1 MRYNLVYIIFL
12 CICFASYS
20 KTLAQCPNFTF
31 TFDQEHCVNSP
42 ISISN
47 SSSASLGF
55 TWDFSLGDF
64 DSIPDSFSL
73 GTYTQLSRTDA
84 LSSVKYKNNLFAF
97 APIYSTASPTKLY
110 RLDFGDS
117 FKNTP
122 TVVDLGNP
130 GNLISTIYDMKFVYD
145 GGIWYALLLKSN
157 GNLILL
163 KFPDGLDQN
172 NIIATDLGNVTSNNN
187 AFGLDVVKYNSE
199 VYAYVTTRGEK
210 SLRVIRFQSGIE
222 NSFSI
227 DKVDLPNSGVIAGV
241 SVYNDCDNTIALV
254 SSANSLKLFKVTF
267 DNADLFDMTLAK
279 VDEITFSYTDAVRL
293 WHVRQ
298 GQGLKYICLTKGA
311 KLIEI
316 DFGKNFYD
324 NPSPDILLKTTF
336 EGWDNLNGQSMLV
349 NNSLISI
356 LGLNFS
362 TSELFLGEYPNESS
376 ASVKGTQDYSP
387 ILSYSGDGWKYF
399 QVMTL
404 DSTSGNKTYYYD
416 SLRIYPLPDVQFE
429 VDKACNVE
437 STEFYDLSTTSNGSI
452 TEWAWDFDGLSSSM
466 VQNPT
471 NFFPT
476 PNLYDVSLSVK
487 DSKGCESLL
496 IEEVKIYDTADL
508 QPDFTFPS
516 TICSN
521 AVTEFI
527 DASTASEDLSTSFLW
542 DFGGQMTS
550 EDSTP
555 SVVFENSGD
564 FLVTLTVSGVSG
576 CSKSISKNIAV
587 IGGTLPQF
595 SFDDS
600 CVGDEVVFT
609 NSTSGDITH
618 VNWEF
623 SNGFTSTLSSPT
635 MVFDTEGTYEATL
648 NITNADGCETF
659 DTRTITIHALPVVDF
674 GNELACEVLST
685 QFEDLSTVNIDN
697 LSSWRWDFGDGSVAS
712 EDQNASHIFNSNGD
726 FEVELTATSS
736 FGCVDSLTKTVTVLK
751 APEVAFDFDKI
762 CLDVPIQFTDASVA
776 VEGEEITDW
785 SWNLGGT
792 FSAQQNPQTTF
803 ENPLDYSV
811 SLTVTSSNLC
821 TATQTQLISIP
832 ETPTLDFS
840 LVDDCENETAQIT
853 DITVMAGD
861 NISNR
866 SWSIN
871 DSPVSSEPNFTY
883 DFAQAG
889 NYNVTLSVSTE
900 NGCEYET
907 IRAVTIH
914 PAPTANFVT
923 SFDFGAPP
931 FVVDFTNQSSGAQTY
946 SWEFEEGAT
955 SEEVNPSHT
964 FNNLGEFD
972 ISLVAISD
980 QNCTDTASRRIQVLE
995 PLLDAEVINFNILPT
1010 ATGDKLSFAIRN
1022 NGTIRLDSLYVTV
1035 NLGGELEIYETIN
1048 KAMNPNEVISAQLDL
1063 TIDNKRLDYICID
1076 VMPFISNYQDVDEDN
1091 NRSCITFGQETF
1103 IMSNPY
1109 PNPSTSLVAFDIIAT
1124 KDAIADI
1131 ELLSADGDLINTFSA
1146 QVYQG
1151 NNRLDFDLNQLKSGL
1166 YFLKVKL
1173 DGQIKVHR
1181 LVINN

>member
-1 MRYNLVYIIFL
+1 MDIEVADLGVY
-12 CICFASYS
+12 Y
-20 KTLAQCPNFTF
+20 K
-31 TFDQEHCVNSP
+31 
-42 ISISN
+42 
-47 SSSASLGF
+47 
-55 TWDFSLGDF
+55 WDFCEGDLSDTPVISLKNTYSEIKDTRSLDIVY
-64 DSIPDSFSL
+64 DSTNWYGFALDRTTNSL
-73 GTYTQLSRTDA
+73 LRINFGTSLD
-84 LSSVKYKNNLFAF
+84 
-97 APIYSTASPTKLY
+97 TASPTIADLGDLDEELEIPESIKIIYEDGSWYGIVHNSGTTNELLRLNFGSSLTNTPAVSVILSSVGDDRTNIDFGNSNDSLIVVLSNFGASNFTVINLGSSINNTPTGADHFNFTGVSSAPSIALFNQCDNWY
-110 RLDFGDS
+110 GVTNSAFNLKAYLLDFGTS
-117 FKNTP
+117 LFSTP
-122 TVVDLGNP
+122 TISEIGTNLFSVSPRKIKIEKDNDEYIILAISNNGRLHRINLGSDLTSITPSYTDLGINGGMNRTESLDLVKEQSTWYSFSFDRQFGRLYQIKFP
-130 GNLISTIYDMKFVYD
+130 NNCNAIVSTSTSQEPKSIYYTSSGIYNTGLKVYDDKGNLIDAISKSITVSTSIAPDIDFVSENVCVMSNITYTGINNSFGTNPITSWSWDFGDGMSDAGVEVMHNYASAGMYEVKLTVGSSNGCNQIFYDNITIYDEPVPDFIVPEGNICTNQPYIFENTTPGDYGDLIDYSWELD
-145 GGIWYALLLKSN
+145 GNPISS
-157 GNLILL
+157 
-163 KFPDGLDQN
+163 DQDLD
-172 NIIATDLGNVTSNNN
+172 
-187 AFGLDVVKYNSE
+187 
-199 VYAYVTTRGEK
+199 
-210 SLRVIRFQSGIE
+210 
-222 NSFSI
+222 
-227 DKVDLPNSGVIAGV
+227 
-241 SVYNDCDNTIALV
+241 
-254 SSANSLKLFKVTF
+254 
-267 DNADLFDMTLAK
+267 
-279 VDEITFSYTDAVRL
+279 ITFSAGGSKEL
-293 WHVRQ
+293 
-298 GQGLKYICLTKGA
+298 
-311 KLIEI
+311 KLIA
-316 DFGKNFYD
+316 
-324 NPSPDILLKTTF
+324 
-336 EGWDNLNGQSMLV
+336 
-349 NNSLISI
+349 SI
-356 LGLNFS
+356 
-362 TSELFLGEYPNESS
+362 P
-376 ASVKGTQDYSP
+376 
-387 ILSYSGDGWKYF
+387 
-399 QVMTL
+399 
-404 DSTSGNKTYYYD
+404 
-416 SLRIYPLPDVQFE
+416 
-429 VDKACNVE
+429 
-437 STEFYDLSTTSNGSI
+437 
-452 TEWAWDFDGLSSSM
+452 
-466 VQNPT
+466 
-471 NFFPT
+471 
-476 PNLYDVSLSVK
+476 
-487 DSKGCESLL
+487 GCEVE
-496 IEEVKIYDTADL
+496 IAK
-508 QPDFTFPS
+508 
-516 TICSN
+516 N
-521 AVTEFI
+521 
-527 DASTASEDLSTSFLW
+527 
-542 DFGGQMTS
+542 
-550 EDSTP
+550 
-555 SVVFENSGD
+555 
-564 FLVTLTVSGVSG
+564 LT
-576 CSKSISKNIAV
+576 NIKE
-587 IGGTLPQF
+587 GTLPQF

-600 CVGDEVVFT
+600 CVGDEVLFT
-609 NSTSGDITH
+609 NSTSGDITG

-635 MVFDTEGTYEATL
+635 MVFDTEGTYDATL
-648 NITNADGCETF
+648 YITNSDGCETF
-659 DTRTITIHALPVVDF
+659 DTRTITIHALPVIDF
-674 GNELACEVLST
+674 SNELACEALST

-697 LSSWRWDFGDGSVAS
+697 LSSWRWDFGDGSDAS

-762 CLDVPIQFTDASVA
+762 CKDVPIQFTDASVA

-840 LVDDCENETAQIT
+840 LADDCENETAQIT
-853 DITVMAGD
+853 DITDITGD

-871 DSPVSSEPNFTY
+871 ASPVSSEPNFAY

-907 IRAVTIH
+907 SRPVTIH
-914 PAPTANFVT
+914 PAPIANFVT

-931 FVVDFTNQSSGAQTY
+931 FVVDFTNQSSGAQSY

-964 FNNLGEFD
+964 FNSLGEFD

-980 QNCTDTASRRIQVLE
+980 QNCPDTASRRIQVLE

-1076 VMPFISNYQDVDEDN
+1076 VTPFISNYQDVDEDN

-1103 IMSNPY
+1103 IISNPY

-1173 DGQIKVHR
+1173 DGQNKVHR
-1181 LVINN
+1181 LVIIN